1 MAGSFPRLMLYL
13 TRYKE
18 RKRGAYIMKYARRQL
33 MMDISEDDRVETEE
47 KRRKLRIMRK
57 HEVYFAYLTI
67 N

>member
-1 MAGSFPRLMLYL
+1 MAGSFPRLMLYP

-33 MMDISEDDRVETEE
+33 MMDISEDDREETED
-47 KRRKLRIMRK
+47 KRRKPRIMRK
-57 HEVYFAYLTI
+57 HEAYFAYLTI